1 MNYYKTCVYGTERV
15 FERRNKILQKC
26 YFKKKHH
33 MNGYIRTIC
42 GFFHP
47 ACIHNI
53 LVVKDT
59 NAAL

>member
-1 MNYYKTCVYGTERV
+1 MV
-15 FERRNKILQKC
+15 QKESLKEEIRFC
-26 YFKKKHH
+26 RSATLKKHH
-33 MNGYIRTIC
+33 MNGYIRIIC

>member
-1 MNYYKTCVYGTERV
+1 MNYYKTCVYGT
-15 FERRNKILQKC
+15 KILQKC

-33 MNGYIRTIC
+33 MNGYIRIIC

-47 ACIHNI
+47 ACIYNI

>member
-1 MNYYKTCVYGTERV
+1 MITRHVYMVHKRV

-33 MNGYIRTIC
+33 MNGYIRIIC

-47 ACIHNI
+47 ACIYNI
-53 LVVKDT
+53 LVVKNT